1 MMLASCYITATEPMY
16 VHTFEKKSNCWL
28 SEYVHN
34 NAL

>member
-1 MMLASCYITATEPMY
+1 MMLAATLLLLY

-34 NAL
+34 KAQ